1 MRKHLV
7 AAGVVAAV
15 TVALTIPVA
24 APGAILEKGPGAT
37 CASGVGT
44 WNFVNNKTDGAA
56 AGTLT
61 VFFDTEEFGVIQFG
75 PVGPTV
81 VNKNVQKFIL
91 FTNNRA
97 ALVSASTNLPGK
109 LVLESMGCAPFA

>member
-37 CASGVGT
+37 WASGVGH
-44 WNFVNNKTDGAA
+44 VELREQQD
-56 AGTLT
+56 
-61 VFFDTEEFGVIQFG
+61 
-75 PVGPTV
+75 
-81 VNKNVQKFIL
+81 
-91 FTNNRA
+91 
-97 ALVSASTNLPGK
+97 
-109 LVLESMGCAPFA
+109 